1 MLEERGEERKNR
13 RKRKIR
19 RRRGGKES
27 LTFNECFSDDVD
39 SGRLSSPNKW

>member
-19 RRRGGKES
+19 RRRGGKE
-27 LTFNECFSDDVD
+27 LLIFNECFLDDVD
-39 SGRLSSPNKW
+39 LGRLSFFNKW